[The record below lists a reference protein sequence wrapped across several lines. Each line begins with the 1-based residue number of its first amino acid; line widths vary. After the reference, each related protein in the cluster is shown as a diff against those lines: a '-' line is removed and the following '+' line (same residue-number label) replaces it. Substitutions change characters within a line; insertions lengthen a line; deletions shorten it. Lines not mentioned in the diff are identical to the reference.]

1 MPGAAHAGCMG
12 EPEDADPPKI
22 WHVIRAC
29 GVMESTIPWTGRID
43 LTGAGGYTRPR
54 RIMDT
59 FPLIVL
65 VGILVIVGL
74 LVLLARL
81 YPGTGA
87 DLLDWQPTRSYETEV
102 ELEMQDVEQ
111 MLEAQNEYRRKRGER
126 EITEDEFRMG
136 VVRDEARRAA
146 ENAD

>member
-1 MPGAAHAGCMG
+1 M
-12 EPEDADPPKI
+12 
-22 WHVIRAC
+22 
-29 GVMESTIPWTGRID
+29 D
-43 LTGAGGYTRPR
+43 L
-54 RIMDT
+54 

-65 VGILVIVGL
+65 VGILVAVGL
-74 LVLLARL
+74 LVLLAQL

-87 DLLDWQPTRSYETEV
+87 DLLDWHPTRSYETEV

-111 MLEAQNEYRRKRGER
+111 MIAAQNEYRRKRGES
-126 EITEDEFRMG
+126 EITEDEFRLD